1 MSDQIFIS
9 YSRRDQEFVFKLA
22 TDLESRGGRVWLDQA
37 DIRGGTQWRQSIANG
52 IEQSGAFLLV
62 ISPDSMGSEYVQ
74 LELEIAEQQG
84 KPIFPLIYR
93 RASIPEN
100 LSRFQFIDFTRGG
113 YQKNLTDLLAGLS
126 DQRIDFQS
134 APELSP
140 EEQSNRRREMM
151 GATVKVRWGTVL
163 KKIPGWAFAWALGWG
178 IFWVVV
184 AVLLAI
190 SDDASGEI
198 LFLPIGGFVG
208 GLIGGFLAGLVT
220 MIALRHNAANI
231 SWKHM
236 KSSVRIWGLVGP
248 IGTAIA
254 FGLVLLFVDV
264 VAVDAPESS
273 NIVEAI
279 GGAFAAGLASGIMT
293 AILMAIAFFFYS
305 LIAFSIIG
313 AVAGWFAV
321 RHIRRLEPGI
331 LGKQAIWVIIG
342 WGISA
347 PLSAIMSLIVGAPF
361 LES

>member
-37 DIRGGTQWRQSIANG
+37 DIQGGEQWQQSISSG
-52 IEQSGAFLLV
+52 IAQSGAFLLV
-62 ISPDSMGSEYVQ
+62 ISPDSMDSEYVH
-74 LELEIAEQQG
+74 LELETAVLQG

-100 LSRFQFIDFTRGG
+100 LSRFQFIDFTQGG
-113 YQKNLTDLLAGLS
+113 YRKNLADLLAGLN
-126 DQRIDFQS
+126 DQGIKFQR
-134 APELSP
+134 APELSA

-151 GATVKVRWGTVL
+151 GAPIRVSWGTVL
-163 KKIPGWAFAWALGWG
+163 KKIPGWALAWGLGWG
-178 IFWVVV
+178 IFWIVITLLLMLSDS
-184 AVLLAI
+184 AGEEVLL
-190 SDDASGEI
+190 
-198 LFLPIGGFVG
+198 LPISGFLG
-208 GLIGGFLAGLVT
+208 GLIAGFIAGLFT
-220 MIALRHNAANI
+220 MITLRHHAVNI

-236 KSSVRIWGLVGP
+236 KSSIRIWGLVGP

-254 FGLVLLFVDV
+254 FGLVILFVDV
-264 VAVDAPESS
+264 VAVDAPESA

-279 GGAFAAGLASGIMT
+279 GGAFAAGLASGILT
-293 AILMAIAFFFYS
+293 AVVMALAFILYS
-305 LIAFSIIG
+305 LVAFTIIG

-342 WGISA
+342 WAISA
-347 PLSAIMSLIVGAPF
+347 PLAAILSLIVAAPF